1 MSTLVEYLVRTKDQ
15 TFEEMMFNEVDGL
28 ILAYVASFL
37 HYTNIKKQGSLIFSA
52 LKDEKGMRQFT
63 SRPAHPNNQKLLKT
77 LSQSKRYCEVEIF
90 YPLEVIKPKE
100 KEKFRAITY
109 QLPNAMRVVAFKGSD
124 SSLLS
129 WEENSQILLKRPLP
143 AVLSAV
149 DYLKETMALSDNAY
163 YIVGYSKGGHIASA
177 ASLLV
182 PDTISKQVQAVYSY
196 DGPGISHIE
205 ELNELTEKV
214 DFEQHKFIP
223 SESFIGAL
231 FEEPENYQVVE
242 STVNG
247 LEQHNPHSWSIQNNQ
262 FVLLPKMSK
271 KSAWLS
277 RLANSLHA
285 VSEEKKAMETID
297 YYFSILKESEIVS
310 IRDFN
315 QMSIQKLRRIYR
327 QRQALVDQN
336 KGYAL
341 FDLIKLITILL
352 GRELK
357 ATIAALMKRKL
368 RGIKKLKS
376 RLVESLK
383 VFLF

>member
-1 MSTLVEYLVRTKDQ
+1 MSTLVEYLVRTSDQ
-15 TFEEMMFNEVDGL
+15 TFEEMMFNEIDGL

-223 SESFIGAL
+223 NESFIGAL

-341 FDLIKLITILL
+341 FDLIKLLIVLL

-368 RGIKKLKS
+368 GEIK
-376 RLVESLK
+376 E
-383 VFLF
+383 